1 MGGGVGPRPWA
12 TTFRPGY
19 GRICAWPRARITTAR
34 AWELLGLAV
43 RNINRV
49 RKVERVVQRENIVRM
64 DIFVDRERCESVR
77 EEIREARVTR
87 DWGVKEHLSYKV
99 RKAQGMIPARACV
112 AVTNEEGLI
121 QAKVASWN
129 VRSIREKRD
138 EIFQYLVDENV
149 EILALQ
155 ETWRGVKEWPLRLD
169 GYQVFEVVAAK
180 QKQGELGLALA
191 VKNTLVAF
199 ESGKPSQFCLSAKV
213 MLGGT
218 EWNIVN
224 IYIPPKAPVTK
235 SQALIDIR
243 ETITKAINHD
253 LDAKVMILG
262 DWNMTPVKL
271 GRLLRRWGLTLVVVE
286 CTGSSIT
293 KFRGNSP
300 WSAIDHMVVTTS
312 ALNWVKNSRVNRG
325 YDLSDHWPLESSIGS
340 CRIPVGDKAEVK
352 RAVEISIPALQ
363 QRGAAVRDDNRW
375 KVLEEEMEGVEDG
388 EVLDLFLEAVKE
400 VVTSHGIGK
409 QPSRNQK
416 KTTYKLTKA
425 AKRAIRERRVAFKR
439 WLETEA
445 PTLGGPAHERYL
457 WSKSKA
463 TKEKRKS
470 SKISWAKHLEV
481 GPRFVRE
488 GDSKKLWNWVQ
499 GLIGTGMGEAG
510 GDGPLFKQG
519 NSGELAYSP
528 EEKLVAWHRHYSRL
542 LRDETGHSRN
552 QEHWGQVFGENG
564 TQPIPELDSD
574 ISWDELSDALCR
586 MKNGA
591 AGFDGV
597 PPQFFKLAKEAPREE
612 TVELE
617 DGRVIR
623 RPVTLPSR
631 SFGKVVLNLCQRIFR
646 SGVPDR
652 WNVAWVVS
660 IPKKGDPKCMDN
672 YRGIS
677 LISIIVKLVTS
688 IVTERVQTTLEAKR
702 WFIRE
707 QAGFRRGEEAVAQ
720 ACALYEVL
728 SRQISEDK
736 QTFMAFIDIKK
747 AYDSVPIEAILRKLE
762 GAGVGGR
769 TLAYFRGLYENAK
782 VRIRTAYG
790 VSDEIKLERGLRQ
803 GCNAS
808 PLLFDIFINDI
819 LDGSHR
825 FGVEV
830 CGVQSGARMIG
841 NLFAD
846 DLALTCGSMSDL
858 QWALDH
864 IGRWSETNEM
874 AFGLGKCG
882 IMGVGE
888 GAMDS
893 VRGKAGGFL
902 LNGGVVPIVDSYTY
916 LGLVFDPNISLE
928 VMVQARADVARKTL
942 QSIRPALG
950 CHDIPLGIKADTMIK
965 TLLLPK
971 LTYGGELW
979 GMQQRRVV
987 PAQRVLDEGLR
998 TLARL
1003 RPGSAAT
1010 SGVAL
1015 GYDLG
1020 VPTVLAMANRSKTRA
1035 LVKFPHLST
1044 VISTLIQ
1051 EVPKQRKRTW
1061 VTGGSTHLKTYFG
1074 EALVR
1079 NERTGEES
1087 WSARRVKEIT
1097 WANQVAKGGAS
1108 TDKMVEW
1115 HLNESSGYLARGD
1128 QYSGLARGFHW
1139 LHRVRTSSVWMA
1151 TRLARAG
1158 ILSARYIDECP
1169 FCHQSDGAGESIG
1182 HLIEHCA
1189 AWAIQRENILTGFF
1203 EGACW
1208 VNLIGG
1214 WVEGAGW
1221 TSGQVLDLWVGAL
1234 TPRARDLTA
1243 INITEEGVDGA
1254 ALPGCVRIAAFLQ
1267 LVLPVRQAKLQRGLE
1282 PMRADAVIDGRAALA
1297 DESDSEV
1304 GNRGE
1309 DTEGD

>member
-1 MGGGVGPRPWA
+1 ME
-12 TTFRPGY
+12 
-19 GRICAWPRARITTAR
+19 RIT
-34 AWELLGLAV
+34 
-43 RNINRV
+43 
-49 RKVERVVQRENIVRM
+49 QRDNVVRM
-64 DIFVDRERCESVR
+64 DIYVNREASVAVR
-77 EEIREARVTR
+77 SEIRGARVTS
-87 DWGVKEHLSYKV
+87 DWRVLEHLSYKA
-99 RKAQGMIPARACV
+99 RKAQGIIPARACV
-112 AVTNEEGLI
+112 VVAGEEGLV

-138 EIFQYLVDENV
+138 EIFQYLSDEGV

-169 GYQVFEVVAAK
+169 GFQVFEVVAAK
-180 QKQGELGLALA
+180 QKPGELGLAMA

-199 ESGKPSQFCLSAKV
+199 ESGKPSQFCLSVKV
-213 MLGGT
+213 MIGGT
-218 EWNIVN
+218 EWNMVN

-235 SQALIDIR
+235 SQALKDIR
-243 ETITKAINHD
+243 ETITKAYQHD

-262 DWNMTPVKL
+262 DWNMTPAKL
-271 GRLLRRWGLTLVVVE
+271 ARLLQRWGLPLMVVE

-325 YDLSDHWPLESSIGS
+325 YDLSDHWPIESSIGG
-340 CRIPVGDKAEVK
+340 CRIAVGDKTEVK
-352 RAVEISIPALQ
+352 RVVEISIPALQ
-363 QRGAAVRDDNRW
+363 QKGKEVRDDNRW
-375 KVLEEEMEGVEDG
+375 QVLAGELEGAEDG
-388 EVLDLFLEAVKE
+388 DVLDLFLEAVKD
-400 VVTSHGIGK
+400 VVTTHGIGK
-409 QPSRNQK
+409 QPSKGK
-416 KTTYKLTKA
+416 KRTTYRLSKA
-425 AKRAIRERRVAFKR
+425 AKRAIRARRVAFKK
-439 WLETEA
+439 WLEVEA
-445 PTLGGPAHERYL
+445 PAVGGPEHAEYL
-457 WSKSKA
+457 LSKSRA

-470 SKISWAKHLEV
+470 AKISWAKHLEV
-481 GPRFVRE
+481 GPRYVQE
-488 GDSKKLWNWVQ
+488 GDSKKLWKWVQ
-499 GLIGTGMGEAG
+499 GLLGTGMGEAG

-519 NSGELAYSP
+519 NGGELAYSP

-542 LRDETGHSRN
+542 LQDETGHSRN
-552 QEHWGQVFGENG
+552 REHWGQVFGENG
-564 TQPIPELDSD
+564 TQPIPELDRD
-574 ISWDELSDALCR
+574 ISWDELSDALRR

-597 PPQFFKLAKEAPREE
+597 PPQFFKLAQEAPRDE

-617 DGRVIR
+617 DGRKIQV
-623 RPVTLPSR
+623 PVTLPSR
-631 SFGKVVLNLCQRIFR
+631 SFGKVVLDLCQRVFR

-688 IVTERVQTTLEAKR
+688 IVTERVQTTLEAKS

-728 SRQISEDK
+728 ARQVSEDK

-762 GAGVGGR
+762 GAGVGGV
-769 TLAYFRGLYENAK
+769 TLAYFRRLYENAK

-790 VSDEIKLERGLRQ
+790 VSEEIKLERGLRQ

-819 LDGSHR
+819 LNGCHR

-830 CGVQSGARMIG
+830 CGIQGRSPMIG

-846 DLALTCGSMSDL
+846 DLALTCGDMSHL
-858 QWALDH
+858 QGALDH
-864 IGRWSETNEM
+864 IGEWSTTNEM
-874 AFGLGKCG
+874 AFGIKKCG
-882 IMGVGE
+882 IMGVGNGAQQLIAEKAE
-888 GAMDS
+888 G
-893 VRGKAGGFL
+893 FT
-902 LNGGVVPIVDSYTY
+902 LNGEVVPVVDSYTY
-916 LGLVFDPNISLE
+916 LGLVFNTEIDLE
-928 VMVQARADVARKTL
+928 VMVQARADVGMKTL
-942 QSIRPALG
+942 QSIRAALG
-950 CHDIPLGIKADTMIK
+950 CHDIPLKIRSETMIK

-979 GMQQRRVV
+979 GMQQRRAGLV
-987 PAQRVLDEGLR
+987 QRVLDQGLR
-998 TLARL
+998 TMARL

-1035 LVKFPHLST
+1035 LVKFPQLST

-1061 VTGGSTHLKTYFG
+1061 VTGGTTHLKTYFG

-1079 NERTGEES
+1079 DERTGEDS
-1087 WSARRVKEIT
+1087 WSPQRVKEIT
-1097 WANQVAKGGAS
+1097 WAGQVAKGGESA
-1108 TDKMVEW
+1108 KRMIEW
-1115 HLNESSGYLARGD
+1115 HLIESKGYLTRGD
-1128 QYSGLARGFHW
+1128 QYSGLARGFSW
-1139 LHRVRTSSVWMA
+1139 LHRVRTSSVWLA
-1151 TRLARAG
+1151 ARLAKAG
-1158 ILSARYIDECP
+1158 ILSARYSDECP
-1169 FCHQSDGAGESIG
+1169 FCHQSGGTGETMS
-1182 HLIEHCA
+1182 HLIERCP
-1189 AWAIQRENILTGFF
+1189 AWRIQRENTITGFF
-1203 EGACW
+1203 EGASW
-1208 VNLIGG
+1208 INHIGG
-1214 WVEGAGW
+1214 WTEGEGW
-1221 TSGQVLDLWVGAL
+1221 SSDQVLDLWVGAP
-1234 TPRARDLTA
+1234 TQGARDLRISDFGEDWVA
-1243 INITEEGVDGA
+1243 GV

-1267 LVLPVRQAKLQRGLE
+1267 LVMPTRQAKLQRGLE
-1282 PMRADAVIDGRAALA
+1282 PLRADAVIDGRAALA
-1297 DESDSEV
+1297 FESDSEV
-1304 GNRGE
+1304 GDRGE